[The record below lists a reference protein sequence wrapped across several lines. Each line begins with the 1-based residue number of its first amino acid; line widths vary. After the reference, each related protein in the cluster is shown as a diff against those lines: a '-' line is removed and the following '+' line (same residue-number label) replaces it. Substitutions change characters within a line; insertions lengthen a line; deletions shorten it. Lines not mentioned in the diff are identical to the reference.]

1 MKKKWPFF
9 LTTLPFSYSLFLL
22 CAALDSCCII
32 YLTKERFLL
41 FLKKGIMCW
50 ENPFDR
56 PYSIRL
62 KRIKK
67 RKKEHVQFENTLL
80 HGGKTTCV
88 IFRTSSEIQDGR
100 VWQTN
105 QRPPTLLFCIFFF
118 FSLHPLVF
126 FCWASD
132 WLLWSKITQ
141 NFLFTCNNSQ
151 KIFSLEINKKKNFDQ
166 PL

>member
-56 PYSIRL
+56 PYYIRL

-67 RKKEHVQFENTLL
+67 EKRTCSVWKHPLAWGENHVRYIPNVIWNSRWPRVANESTASHPPLL
-80 HGGKTTCV
+80 H
-88 IFRTSSEIQDGR
+88 
-100 VWQTN
+100 
-105 QRPPTLLFCIFFF
+105 
-118 FSLHPLVF
+118 
-126 FCWASD
+126 
-132 WLLWSKITQ
+132 
-141 NFLFTCNNSQ
+141 FLFTPPTCILLLGPLTDFCGL
-151 KIFSLEINKKKNFDQ
+151 KLHRIFFLHATTAKRFFLSK
-166 PL
+166 